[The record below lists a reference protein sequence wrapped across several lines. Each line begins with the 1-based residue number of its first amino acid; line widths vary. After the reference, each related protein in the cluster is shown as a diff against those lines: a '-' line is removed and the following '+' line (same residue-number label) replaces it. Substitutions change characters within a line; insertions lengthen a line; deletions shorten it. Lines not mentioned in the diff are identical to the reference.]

1 MQIIKLEDRSAYIS
15 ALKQIRTEGS
25 DEFLVTFFFK
35 TAIERMKSELAQ
47 KKKNTL
53 PTMFF

>member
-1 MQIIKLEDRSAYIS
+1 MLIIKLEDRSAYIS